1 MKENIMTNIL
11 IFVIIKRVID
21 TVAIRNGI
29 GITVLGISEMISEN

>member
-21 TVAIRNGI
+21 TVAIRSGI
-29 GITVLGISEMISEN
+29 GITVLGISKMISEN